1 MLGVALAV
9 VGTKLIVGLFDMLG
23 WKVGDVDIVG
33 DADGFVEIVGDSVGE
48 CDEVG
53 AMDVG
58 IVDGV
63 SLGDSVV
70 GSDVG

>member
-1 MLGVALAV
+1 M
-9 VGTKLIVGLFDMLG
+9 GTKLIVGRFDMLG

-33 DADGFVEIVGDSVGE
+33 AADGIVEIEGASVGE
-48 CDEVG
+48 NDEVG
-53 AMDVG
+53 AVDVG

>member
-1 MLGVALAV
+1 LGVALVV

-33 DADGFVEIVGDSVGE
+33 NADGIVEIEGDSVGE
-48 CDEVG
+48 NDEVG
-53 AMDVG
+53 AVDVG

>member
-1 MLGVALAV
+1 
-9 VGTKLIVGLFDMLG
+9 MLG

-33 DADGFVEIVGDSVGE
+33 NADGIVEIEGDSVGE
-48 CDEVG
+48 RDKVG
-53 AMDVG
+53 AVDVG